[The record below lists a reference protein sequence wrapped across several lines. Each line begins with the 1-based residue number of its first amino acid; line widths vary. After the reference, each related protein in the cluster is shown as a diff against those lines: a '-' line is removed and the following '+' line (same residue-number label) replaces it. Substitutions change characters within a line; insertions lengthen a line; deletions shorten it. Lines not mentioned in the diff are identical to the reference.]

1 MQGAT
6 AVGLFFRIA
15 SFYALAHEPS
25 GSTMLEVLL
34 HIRLILCFL
43 WTALIGGKGGRYRRD
58 STGGDNVVLLKGHQT
73 IAGLRWL
80 SALEEIRT
88 DNPS

>member
-1 MQGAT
+1 
-6 AVGLFFRIA
+6 
-15 SFYALAHEPS
+15 
-25 GSTMLEVLL
+25 MLEVLL

-43 WTALIGGKGGRYRRD
+43 WTGLIGGKGGRYRRD

-80 SALEEIRT
+80 SALDGIRT
-88 DNPS
+88 YGPPGPISAVSTEVTDSIIHSVCHG